1 MNWVGL
7 QMLRNDRAKFAA
19 MIVAVSL
26 AVFLM
31 QNQAAILATML
42 SMTAAQIRDVQD
54 ADLWVTEP
62 EVECFDQVKA
72 MRDIHLLRVRGI
84 AGIAWA
90 APLLKIDAIGH
101 SEGGRLNT
109 VTVLGIDDA
118 SLAGLPHQMRVGRAD
133 AIRELD
139 TAIIDPGGHEL
150 FFPGEPFQA
159 GRCLRIRNRRIR
171 IMGISDI
178 AAPFTGLP
186 MLHTSRSTAAALNIG
201 EQHMTSFILARSAP
215 GSRPEVLCQKINVL
229 GGLRARTTEQ
239 FAADAMWFYGSQGVP
254 MLFMITITIG
264 LIVGAAITGQTF
276 LMFIKE
282 NARPLSM
289 LKVVGTTDRQLGTMI
304 LLQGTVVLVLGSCFG
319 SGIAAAVCNVIR
331 TQPFLRSLYLPW
343 EIALGTC
350 LALASVTGI
359 ALYASY
365 RHVRGL
371 EPAAVFR

>member
-1 MNWVGL
+1 
-7 QMLRNDRAKFAA
+7 
-19 MIVAVSL
+19 
-26 AVFLM
+26 
-31 QNQAAILATML
+31 
-42 SMTAAQIRDVQD
+42 
-54 ADLWVTEP
+54 
-62 EVECFDQVKA
+62 
-72 MRDIHLLRVRGI
+72 
-84 AGIAWA
+84 
-90 APLLKIDAIGH
+90 
-101 SEGGRLNT
+101 
-109 VTVLGIDDA
+109 
-118 SLAGLPHQMRVGRAD
+118 MRVGRAD
-133 AIRELD
+133 AIRELN

-150 FFPGEPFQA
+150 FFPGEPFQE
-159 GRCLRIRNRRIR
+159 GRSLRIRDRRIR

-186 MLHTSRSTAAALNIG
+186 MLHTSRSTAAALNLG

-215 GSRPEVLCQKINVL
+215 GNRPEALCQKINTL

-282 NARPLSM
+282 NARPISM